1 MSPETSQHICFEW
14 LNAALRDPQWRAAIG
29 ARLRES
35 ELPVIDIAVKPGI
48 PGKLR
53 RPPSTRKRLNIEQD
67 REEPVIA
74 FTQ

>member
-1 MSPETSQHICFEW
+1 MSPETSQDIFFEW
-14 LNAALRDPQWRAAIG
+14 LNAALQDSQWRLFIA

-35 ELPVIDIAVKPGI
+35 ELPVIDIAAKPGA

-74 FTQ
+74 FT